1 MTPTEN
7 TSPLSVYGC
16 NLNISGGIYPGVPA
30 FDTSSFSFIGSA
42 KPKSTN
48 LISN

>member
-30 FDTSSFSFIGSA
+30 LE
-42 KPKSTN
+42 TN
-48 LISN
+48 SL